1 MTFDLSPWLPSPP
14 FGRQAVALALKHE
27 EETVRKLI
35 GYDAIPTTI
44 SMTTPALTSSTQDN
58 NTDDDSDSDSENDT
72 SGVSPSSL
80 LQKKQPER
88 KTRTQRNKEKNRSLR
103 QYELHQRQKEKR
115 FLKSIHNAPKVA
127 KEIEKVAT
135 EQEIKRVALQN
146 LIKQTK
152 EEEDQQLTYAEAGVV
167 PLTDELNGSLRMIKP
182 KGVAVVEQVNSMVKS
197 GDMMAKNRR
206 RRRQGEYPFGPR
218 KVKWIPKY
226 KYGI

>member
-1 MTFDLSPWLPSPP
+1 
-14 FGRQAVALALKHE
+14 LALKHE
-27 EETVRKLI
+27 EEKVRKLI
-35 GYDAIPTTI
+35 GYDGIPSTIVSAPTSTSTT
-44 SMTTPALTSSTQDN
+44 TGDN
-58 NTDDDSDSDSENDT
+58 VSDDSDSDSDN
-72 SGVSPSSL
+72 GAAPPSSTSL

-103 QYELHQRQKEKR
+103 QYELLQRQREKR
-115 FLKSIHNAPKVA
+115 FLKSIHHAPKVA
-127 KEIEKVAT
+127 KEIEQVAT

-152 EEEDQQLTYAEAGVV
+152 EEESEKLTYTEAGVV

-182 KGVAVVEQVNSMVKS
+182 KGVAVAEQVNSMVRS
-197 GDMMAKNRR
+197 GDLMAKDRR
-206 RRRQGEYPFGPR
+206 RRRQGEYPHGPR